1 MHCSTVGS
9 SLTSTI
15 DWRKKLNKFLHTSHT
30 ERFRSF
36 LGSGLW
42 LHILCGYN
50 PLWLRCRTVL
60 ASAGA
65 GCKNSESDGEKS
77 RWRPRVRSRRL
88 PFKCEETVLCGI
100 SMHFLILFSVCILLP
115 VTPTATITS
124 RPSRHAP
131 LFSLHRPLSSC
142 TFPLPSLACH
152 LSSSSSPSF
161 PPSVVVSL
169 LLRFTPHR
177 FPLARTLSCP
187 PSGGVWWWQVE
198 WMIDRARHFWSPP
211 PFFTATHS

>member
-1 MHCSTVGS
+1 MVQ
-9 SLTSTI
+9 
-15 DWRKKLNKFLHTSHT
+15 KFFG
-30 ERFRSF
+30 ERALASYT
-36 LGSGLW
+36 LW
-42 LHILCGYN
+42 VQPALA
-50 PLWLRCRTVL
+50 PLSYSACIGRCRL
-60 ASAGA
+60 R
-65 GCKNSESDGEKS
+65 KFRE
-77 RWRPRVRSRRL
+77 WRGKVKVKARVRSRRL